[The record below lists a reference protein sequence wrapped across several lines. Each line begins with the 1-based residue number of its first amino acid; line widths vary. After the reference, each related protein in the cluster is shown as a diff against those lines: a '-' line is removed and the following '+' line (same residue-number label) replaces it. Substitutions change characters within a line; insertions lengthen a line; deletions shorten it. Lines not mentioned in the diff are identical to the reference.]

1 MSAKTFADRYCEA
14 HALPLEEFAPVV
26 LNKCLYPHARLCGW
40 LVAFFNRRHFEADYD
55 FVHDAGR
62 LMRFR
67 DFDLAVD
74 EFLYHPGNR
83 GFVRRVL
90 RVRASSQRLRRLVRE
105 TLHPRMSGEAIR
117 ADEAGTRVPF
127 ARETKPANRQGR
139 ATSGA

>member
-1 MSAKTFADRYCEA
+1 MRAKTFAELYCAA
-14 HALPLEEFAPVV
+14 HALSAEEFAPVV
-26 LNKCLYPHARLCGW
+26 LNRTLYPHARLFGW
-40 LVAFFNRRHFEADYD
+40 LVTLFHRRHFEADYD

-83 GFVRRVL
+83 GFWRRVA
-90 RVRASSQRLRRLVRE
+90 RVRVSSQRLRRLVRE
-105 TLHPRMSGEAIR
+105 TLHTR
-117 ADEAGTRVPF
+117 AAEELSADDAETQVPF
-127 ARETKPANRQGR
+127 GSRQKPAERDGR